1 MARWAQHQ
9 DTEPDSEEVTDRI
22 LALLSAPEPAEDHKA
37 GKRLDGF
44 AALYALV
51 YPIVVEVGRGHG
63 YVMGLHGSLA
73 RDLDVIAAPWVGQPS
88 EPADVVEE
96 ICHRLGAIA
105 GEDLCTVPPERGP
118 AKPHREVWN
127 VVLRGGAFLDIS
139 FALRSSAPAPAD
151 PRPMECSVCGAGYI
165 GSRAGEVC
173 GVEGCDGRLYFVVAE
188 TGERAYGAPW
198 SWATVNSWLAQ
209 RGYEKR
215 RLVMPNDDDVTPGS
229 PAPTAAEPAE
239 CRAPMGHMYC
249 MNRVPCRI
257 PGHEE
262 AGAVERVR
270 RALRTASELV
280 RPIVEREL
288 LGESWPGDIPFRS
301 TAAEPEREAPTP
313 ETERLFEAVLYG
325 VRCGRGAVNDAA
337 CESIAREVIA
347 ALATPEAEG
356 GST

>member
-1 MARWAQHQ
+1 V
-9 DTEPDSEEVTDRI
+9 SEDLRERLLDILADVCMNVHVHDYEALPGGIDLGKHADAI

-139 FALRSSAPAPAD
+139 FALRSSAP
-151 PRPMECSVCGAGYI
+151 E
-165 GSRAGEVC
+165 
-173 GVEGCDGRLYFVVAE
+173 LAE
-188 TGERAYGAPW
+188 TGDEDGMSYKERADLYR
-198 SWATVNSWLAQ
+198 WLHQEQSRRMHALHEYVQ
-209 RGYEKR
+209 NECSNEPEWVPGGYWLDTALALLKR
-215 RLVMPNDDDVTPGS
+215 LRVPV
-229 PAPTAAEPAE
+229 PTAAEP
-239 CRAPMGHMYC
+239 
-249 MNRVPCRI
+249 
-257 PGHEE
+257 
-262 AGAVERVR
+262 
-270 RALRTASELV
+270 
-280 RPIVEREL
+280 
-288 LGESWPGDIPFRS
+288 ES
-301 TAAEPEREAPTP
+301 EAPTP
-313 ETERLFEAVLYG
+313 EKLRAMAEWFDDPANPGVDVVVGFMTPGHLLRRIADAQER
-325 VRCGRGAVNDAA
+325 
-337 CESIAREVIA
+337 
-347 ALATPEAEG
+347 LATPEAEG
-356 GST
+356 GSP